1 MNDYL
6 VSKKSEVLFEDAA
19 VSIEYDCGSDLFII
33 QVTEFALNADES
45 APLRDV
51 YDVKGK
57 CEIHLNGDELAEVIR
72 TIEEVKN
79 AAERR

>member
-33 QVTEFALNADES
+33 QVTEFVLNADES
-45 APLRDV
+45 TPLHDV
-51 YDVKGK
+51 YVEGSKS
-57 CEIHLNGDELAEVIR
+57 EIRLNGDEFDEVIR
-72 TIEEVKN
+72 TIKEIKN

>member
-1 MNDYL
+1 MNDNL

-33 QVTEFALNADES
+33 QVTEFVLNADES
-45 APLRDV
+45 TPFHDV
-51 YDVKGK
+51 YEEGSKS
-57 CEIHLNGDELAEVIR
+57 EIRLYGDEFAEVIR
-72 TIEEVKN
+72 MIEEIKN